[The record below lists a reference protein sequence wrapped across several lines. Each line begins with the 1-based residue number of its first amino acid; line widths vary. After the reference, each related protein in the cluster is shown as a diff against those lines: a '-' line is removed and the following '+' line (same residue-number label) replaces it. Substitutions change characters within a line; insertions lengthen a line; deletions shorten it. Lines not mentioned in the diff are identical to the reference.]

1 MGLAGYNPD
10 HWHQGLL
17 ITGPTNISCAYILI
31 EIILRMCRIHL
42 PIVDMSTICMRPRI
56 VNQTTIEI
64 VIVIKNQQFNF
75 NDLILFV
82 KENRGWLMIVQND
95 FLSFIVP
102 SELLPSLQTMPPV
115 SVSVKSSSPVNN
127 LCPILP
133 GHSSCLV
140 LDMQPSHSPS
150 HSSFS
155 ILRLC
160 TKY

>member
-1 MGLAGYNPD
+1 
-10 HWHQGLL
+10 
-17 ITGPTNISCAYILI
+17 
-31 EIILRMCRIHL
+31 
-42 PIVDMSTICMRPRI
+42 MRPRI

-127 LCPILP
+127 SQATL
-133 GHSSCLV
+133 HASS
-140 LDMQPSHSPS
+140 
-150 HSSFS
+150 
-155 ILRLC
+155 
-160 TKY
+160 